1 MEGPRESLAGLRA
14 DAVAILLE
22 GVGAAD
28 PAFLATRKHIE
39 HLIHPPGA
47 EAKESFP
54 VLKFSAPDP
63 DVV

>member
-1 MEGPRESLAGLRA
+1 VPRPRSF
-14 DAVAILLE
+14 DQI
-22 GVGAAD
+22 AD

-39 HLIHPPGA
+39 HLIHPPGN